1 MSDWDDAVRLGLEDT
16 QGNLL
21 VDDDVSD
28 KQIICELSYED
39 DYTLAERDIRLSIGS
54 VDEYGTPMP
63 YDLHISIR
71 HDRFFPNDPLALAVY
86 TDRGQRIG
94 YIRKDS
100 ENSYFPNKQKIEKY
114 CFHNGHLKKLD
125 IEQDFGNI
133 LIIEQGIQTDFTE
146 ISDLKRK
153 SDWILYEENNVTP
166 LESEIA
172 TIEYA
177 LENAQYFGF
186 TSIRKDCLSKRLSAA
201 KFEMKLRQVRK
212 GAGELESAVGNALGA
227 GVSLIGSLFGKK

>member
-1 MSDWDDAVRLGLEDT
+1 MGDWDDAVRLGLEDA

-28 KQIICELSYED
+28 NQIIGELSYED
-39 DYTLAERDIRLSIGS
+39 DYTLAERNIRLELGATS
-54 VDEYGTPMP
+54 VGVELPTYHFH
-63 YDLHISIR
+63 LS
-71 HDRFFPNDPLALAVY
+71 HDHFYPNDPLALAVY
-86 TDRGQRIG
+86 TDQGHRIG

-100 ENSYFPNKQKIEKY
+100 ENSYFADKQKIERY
-114 CFHNGHLKKLD
+114 CFHNGHLKKLYVK
-125 IEQDFGNI
+125 QDFDNM
-133 LIIEQGIQTDFTE
+133 IIVDQGIQTDFTE

-186 TSIRKDCLSKRLSAA
+186 TSIRKDCLSKRQSAA
-201 KFEMKLRQVRK
+201 KFEVKSRQVRK
-212 GAGELESAVGNALGA
+212 AADKLENAVGNALGA
-227 GVSLIGSLFGKK
+227 GVSLISSLFGKK